1 MCSKHSLHKI
11 TEDESLDAVSVKP
24 SQKEILRQTAREIA
38 TKMSITEKIYQ
49 VLMLSVSGKTAGEVK
64 AAHFRYAPGA
74 VILFKFNVANTPQK
88 VHAFIVAYQKQ
99 FAENSRANVP
109 AFFAIDNEGGAVFR
123 TSLITSVLPYASDV
137 AKHFTAAEAETLF
150 AYLAR
155 QMKALHLSM
164 NLAPVCEAGDEA
176 TAVLGKR
183 LFSANTTQVADYA
196 TRFVAAHA
204 GENIACVVKHFPGSG
219 HEDTHRAVSKITGS
233 RESLLALCES
243 FRIPLRHA
251 QAVMLSHS
259 IAECLDNKPFCLSP
273 ASVDFL
279 KTEFRYDGLIMSDDI
294 IMKALRPYAKNYVE
308 LAYQMI
314 SAGCDLI
321 LYSASDFNLLVDG
334 LAAKAEQNP
343 LFLSRV
349 TEAVEK
355 ILLVKL
361 ENGLIPAK
369 EDFAADEAFD
379 AQKFYSAKESFGQL
393 LRGKSL
399 K

>member
-11 TEDESLDAVSVKP
+11 TEDESLDAGSVKP

-74 VILFKFNVANTPQK
+74 GILFKFNVANTPQK
-88 VHAFIVAYQKQ
+88 VHAFIVSYQKH
-99 FAENSRANVP
+99 FAEYARASVP

-137 AKHFTAAEAETLF
+137 AKHFTVAEAETLF

-155 QMKALHLSM
+155 QMKALSISM

-273 ASVDFL
+273 SSVDFL

-361 ENGLIPAK
+361 ENGLISAK

>member
-88 VHAFIVAYQKQ
+88 VHAFIVTYQKQ
-99 FAENSRANVP
+99 FAENARANVP

-155 QMKALHLSM
+155 QMKALSISM

-233 RESLLALCES
+233 RESL
-243 FRIPLRHA
+243 R
-251 QAVMLSHS
+251 VS
-259 IAECLDNKPFCLSP
+259 IF
-273 ASVDFL
+273 
-279 KTEFRYDGLIMSDDI
+279 
-294 IMKALRPYAKNYVE
+294 
-308 LAYQMI
+308 
-314 SAGCDLI
+314 
-321 LYSASDFNLLVDG
+321 
-334 LAAKAEQNP
+334 
-343 LFLSRV
+343 
-349 TEAVEK
+349 
-355 ILLVKL
+355 
-361 ENGLIPAK
+361 
-369 EDFAADEAFD
+369 
-379 AQKFYSAKESFGQL
+379 
-393 LRGKSL
+393 
-399 K
+399 